1 MNLPLKR
8 VKKNVKVYS
17 CGELLS
23 FIPFDIFVICFNS
36 YVISVLMFFDEGT
49 INLFNKKTKKQWKLL
64 IVINFGQRETDN
76 INSMNTLSKLTF
88 PLSEDTLGK
97 WDLLDLLKTN
107 YNIPLITLFLGNG
120 TY

>member
-64 IVINFGQRETDN
+64 IVINFEQRETDN
-76 INSMNTLSKLTF
+76 IN
-88 PLSEDTLGK
+88 
-97 WDLLDLLKTN
+97 
-107 YNIPLITLFLGNG
+107 
-120 TY
+120 